1 MTLEESIRQILEQN
15 QVAYEVIAHE
25 PVYTNPAMAQALQ
38 VKESETVKS
47 LVLKTRESEMIV
59 MVLPGDRRVDWKR
72 VAKAAQT
79 KKVSF
84 AKPEEVLEKVGCDV
98 GCVPPFG
105 HFTEMPVYMDKALV
119 NTPSIY
125 FNPGV
130 HDKSCRIAGA
140 ALEELCRPVYVEGP
154 EQ

>member
-1 MTLEESIRQILEQN
+1 MTLEERIRQILEKN
-15 QVAYEVIAHE
+15 QVIYEVTAHE
-25 PVYTNPAMAQALQ
+25 PVYTNPDMALALQ
-38 VKESETVKS
+38 VKESQTVKS
-47 LVLKTRESEMIV
+47 LVLKTRENEMIV
-59 MVLPGDRRVDWKR
+59 MVLPGDRRVDWKQ

-84 AKPEEVLEKVGCDV
+84 ARPEEVLEKVGCDV

-119 NTPSIY
+119 QTPSIY

-130 HDKSCRIAGA
+130 HDKSFRIAGA
-140 ALEELCRPVYVEGP
+140 ALEDLCRPKYVEGP